1 MSTKQDLN
9 KKILKKMPQEEY
21 DKIKRILDGIPS
33 FAASECIVL
42 SDKARAVMT
51 NEAAE
56 AVKLYFD
63 ILKLD
68 YKNDENLMDSPFRKA
83 SMDVNE
89 LMVGRYTK
97 PPRIEAFPAGHY
109 HINEFITINDFD
121 KENLNKLYG
130 RLDEIEQMFYSEN
143 EHVLLANTLLTEVNT
158 ILDEIDRLEKDAG
171 MIKPS
176 ITSMVVKNT
185 DVNSLCSHHFISF
198 VSTDEKESCARI
210 SYIPKKGCSKA
221 LLGIS
226 KLQRVMDWFGRRPQ
240 LQEMLNWQVQTFLK
254 LILRSSDVM
263 VSFHNI
269 VHYCEKT
276 RGVESHCGNTSTVEL
291 GGRFLQIENRNM
303 AFDISK

>member
-1 MSTKQDLN
+1 MSTKQDLT
-9 KKILKKMPQEEY
+9 KKILKKMPKEEY
-21 DKIKRILDGIPS
+21 EKIKELLNGIPS
-33 FAASECIVL
+33 YSASECVVL
-42 SDKARAVMT
+42 NDKARAVMT

-89 LMVGRYTK
+89 LLIGRYTK

-109 HINEFITINDFD
+109 HVEQYVISDDETQEALDT
-121 KENLNKLYG
+121 LYF
-130 RLDEIEQMFYSEN
+130 RLDEIEKEFYSDETY
-143 EHVLLANTLLTEVNT
+143 VLLANKLLTEVNL
-158 ILDEIDRLEKDAG
+158 ILEQIDAIEAKSG
-171 MIKPS
+171 IYKPS

-185 DVNSLCSHHFISF
+185 DVNCICSHHFISF
-198 VSTDEKESCARI
+198 VSTDDKESCARI
-210 SYIPKKGCSKA
+210 SYIPKKGCNKA

-240 LQEMLNWQVQTFLK
+240 LQEMLNWQVQSFLK